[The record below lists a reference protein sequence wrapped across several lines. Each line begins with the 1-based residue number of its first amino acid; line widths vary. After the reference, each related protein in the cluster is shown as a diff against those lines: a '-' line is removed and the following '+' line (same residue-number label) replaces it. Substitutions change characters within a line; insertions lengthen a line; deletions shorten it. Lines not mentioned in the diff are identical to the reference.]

1 MLADQYRKKSLLYK
15 TNVLLV
21 PLGDDFR
28 WDTEKEIKNQFENYF
43 KLMNGHPDMKIK
55 VSFRICMTC
64 IIHNGFVNNLLIGC
78 IHVCLLRFSL
88 EH

>member
-28 WDTEKEIKNQFENYF
+28 WDTDKEINNQFGNYF
-43 KLMNGHPDMKIK
+43 KLIDYMNSHRDMKI
-55 VSFRICMTC
+55 
-64 IIHNGFVNNLLIGC
+64 
-78 IHVCLLRFSL
+78 HVCIGKLFT
-88 EH
+88 